1 MSKRKKR
8 AAPKAGSKFHEWLQS
23 HQEGMTE
30 EDREALWF
38 KSRLESHTL
47 LNSIEVEVD
56 EREYNRIK
64 DDFVTELDWYQEY
77 LNGEDEKKKW
87 WFCHQIRQNML
98 NALFGPRFKTQFVME
113 LERLAEE
120 ACEEDNVEAAMVIS
134 STIAFLYT
142 TDAPVEI
149 WSLCRAYFSA
159 WIEATEPVKDASDDI
174 RKAYEVYREYDS
186 MSPDEDPFLKW
197 VTSEAKVD
205 VDSPIPF
212 EVEEEK
218 LQLLTELSEAIE
230 RGLVPIQILNTDQ
243 IQELYQKSEMYI
255 LPLIQQ
261 QGEIFADFSH
271 SIQHRFGR
279 FSREFLAGLRES
291 DRWETIRTSIA
302 VAHSNSKMAAR
313 EDIRKW
319 VEHLGVT
326 LETLEAYDRGN
337 HPVLRSIVVQE
348 IHRFHQEQRQRM
360 QQQGRPG
367 MQQPGMQQG
376 R

>member
-218 LQLLTELSEAIE
+218 LQLLTELSEAITHNKHICDTFIS
-230 RGLVPIQILNTDQ
+230 GSLVKLSKVVVVFGFVFE
-243 IQELYQKSEMYI
+243 ELIYVFDSVN
-255 LPLIQQ
+255 
-261 QGEIFADFSH
+261 
-271 SIQHRFGR
+271 
-279 FSREFLAGLRES
+279 
-291 DRWETIRTSIA
+291 A
-302 VAHSNSKMAAR
+302 V
-313 EDIRKW
+313 
-319 VEHLGVT
+319 
-326 LETLEAYDRGN
+326 
-337 HPVLRSIVVQE
+337 RS
-348 IHRFHQEQRQRM
+348 F
-360 QQQGRPG
+360 
-367 MQQPGMQQG
+367 
-376 R
+376 